1 MKVSTFPAALAA
13 ANTISERSLSPSGLR
28 TSSPIER
35 TEFDCGGW
43 SQGDTPPWYR
53 QASPEPDTAQ
63 EVAFSMDNWTPDHE
77 THLHHLLHGPR
88 YLGRLPPGYDGPPP
102 LLDKFVP
109 QFDVNAFTDLIA
121 TARAHSDE
129 EAMRTFRRACNV
141 AAARARP
148 EGTRAT
154 VVEGEHH
161 GLFGIMA
168 LCMLSMS
175 RALSQREL
183 DVCRQRVAEM
193 RRLVEC
199 VDALLEVK
207 ETVLLDVSRM

>member
-1 MKVSTFPAALAA
+1 MKVSTFSAALAA
-13 ANTISERSLSPSGLR
+13 ANTISECSLSPSGLR
-28 TSSPIER
+28 ASLPTER
-35 TEFDCGGW
+35 TESDCGGW

-53 QASPEPDTAQ
+53 QASPEADTAQ
-63 EVAFSMDNWTPDHE
+63 EVAFSMDDWTPDHE
-77 THLHHLLHGPR
+77 TRLHRLLQGPR
-88 YLGRLPPGYDGPPP
+88 YLGERSPEYDGPPP
-102 LLDKFVP
+102 LLDKFVS

-129 EAMRTFRRACNV
+129 EAMRTFRRACNA

-168 LCMLSMS
+168 LCMLGMS

-183 DVCRQRVAEM
+183 DVCRQRMAEM

-199 VDALLEVK
+199 VDGLLEVN
-207 ETVLLDVSRM
+207 EAVLFDVSRM

>member
-1 MKVSTFPAALAA
+1 M
-13 ANTISERSLSPSGLR
+13 
-28 TSSPIER
+28 
-35 TEFDCGGW
+35 CGGW
-43 SQGDTPPWYR
+43 SQGHTPPWFR
-53 QASPEPDTAQ
+53 QSSPEPDTA
-63 EVAFSMDNWTPDHE
+63 EEASFSMANWTSDHE
-77 THLHHLLHGPR
+77 ARLHVLLHGPHYR
-88 YLGRLPPGYDGPPP
+88 GGLSSEYDGPPP
-102 LLDKFVP
+102 LLERFVAE
-109 QFDVNAFTDLIA
+109 FDISAFTDLIA
-121 TARAHSDE
+121 TARAHEDE
-129 EAMRTFRRACNV
+129 HAMRTFRRACNV

-168 LCMLSMS
+168 LCMLGMS

-183 DVCRQRVAEM
+183 DVCRQRMAEM

-199 VDALLEVK
+199 VDALLALK